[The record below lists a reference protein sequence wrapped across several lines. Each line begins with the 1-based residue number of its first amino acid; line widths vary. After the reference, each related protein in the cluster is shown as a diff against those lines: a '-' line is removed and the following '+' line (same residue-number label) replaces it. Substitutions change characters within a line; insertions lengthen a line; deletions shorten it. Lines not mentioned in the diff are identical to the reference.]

1 MFCSKCGKEL
11 KDGVKFCKYC
21 GYNLEE
27 ETLGSI
33 DNNNDAEKIVATDG
47 ENGDSLRRSTQEG
60 VDTEKSEITKNDGL
74 EGAKDIC
81 VDSAV
86 DPTPKKRRRR
96 RKGEREIEDKRQ
108 LEKYTI
114 KEESASIAPFID
126 ESRIKLIKKGK
137 IGKLKAIEIVSV
149 VIAGLVM
156 ILSAIVLGV
165 IKADNRGEDE
175 AMTWLVIATYI
186 LFFAIFLALAFGI
199 DRLYNLLTLNEL
211 NVRKMTVKKY
221 GWAMRPLIL
230 RGGDV
235 YAVEIAGE
243 CELCE
248 EGSKGTYHIERVG
261 DSLIAVCGFNRE
273 HIFRID
279 EKALT
284 ESNGN
289 NGV

>member
-27 ETLGSI
+27 EEKDAFEVTDEDKPTVTDDESGALFAQDIKEDTGKENV
-33 DNNNDAEKIVATDG
+33 DLDENNGV
-47 ENGDSLRRSTQEG
+47 EG
-60 VDTEKSEITKNDGL
+60 V
-74 EGAKDIC
+74 KDI
-81 VDSAV
+81 DSESAESSV
-86 DPTPKKRRRR
+86 SKKRRRR

-114 KEESASIAPFID
+114 KEENAFIAPFID

-137 IGKLKAIEIVSV
+137 IGKLKAVEIVSV

-156 ILSAIVLGV
+156 ILSAVVLGI
-165 IKADNRGEDE
+165 IKSDNRGEEE

-186 LFFAIFLALAFGI
+186 LFFAIFLSLAFGI

-230 RGGDV
+230 RGDNV

-243 CELCE
+243 CEMCE
-248 EGSKGTYHIERVG
+248 GENRGTYHIERVG

-284 ESNGN
+284 EFNEN
-289 NGV
+289 DGV